1 MDDSKERVLRPLGC
15 LACLLD
21 VLDPRTLLLRSR
33 SCAAHP
39 PTCDNQA
46 DLVRCGHPNH
56 AQTEHQA
63 TTFDAGDGTAPA
75 RAYERSLVSA
85 NVDADDALENSAA
98 TSMPWFP
105 TRCIRTSCFEA
116 RGVRPGRTTAH
127 RNPDAAS
134 SVRVVVDV
142 PVVEALIATPALPPL
157 GRWKSARSPCS
168 SRAYTTRSPSPGWT
182 KASSSGT
189 TRTRRPTES
198 MSRSVSST

>member
-33 SCAAHP
+33 SRAAPGHP
-39 PTCDNQA
+39 PTCDDQA
-46 DLVRCGHPNH
+46 DLARCGHPNH

-105 TRCIRTSCFEA
+105 TRRIRTSCFEA

-142 PVVEALIATPALPPL
+142 PVVEVLIRTPSWL
-157 GRWKSARSPCS
+157 SSSPRMVRS
-168 SRAYTTRSPSPGWT
+168 SRDVISYDTDDARTEGPTTAFFSSP
-182 KASSSGT
+182 
-189 TRTRRPTES
+189 PTS
-198 MSRSVSST
+198 WRCLDHSCRH